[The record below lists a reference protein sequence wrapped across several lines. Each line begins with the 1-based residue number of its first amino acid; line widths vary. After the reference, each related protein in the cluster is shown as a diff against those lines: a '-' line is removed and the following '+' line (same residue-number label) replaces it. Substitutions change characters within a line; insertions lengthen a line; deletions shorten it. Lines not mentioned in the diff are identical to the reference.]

1 MLDKEYIAFL
11 YQHGELDHNYL
22 ELAVQFGQ
30 LSQADYDDIIKS
42 IEVV

>member
-1 MLDKEYIAFL
+1 MDKEYIRFL
-11 YQHGELDHNYL
+11 YQHGELDRDYL

-42 IEVV
+42 TEAV